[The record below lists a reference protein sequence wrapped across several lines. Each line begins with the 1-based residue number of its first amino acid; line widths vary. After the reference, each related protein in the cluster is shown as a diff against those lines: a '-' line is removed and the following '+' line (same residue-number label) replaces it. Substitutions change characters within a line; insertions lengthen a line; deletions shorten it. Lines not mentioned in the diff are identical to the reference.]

1 MEINIEELY
10 QKLQHDDLFVAF
22 TKEIVLGLHEQGNK
36 KGVQIDKTLFQIRT
50 SLSKESDRGMVL
62 LATSYLENILGTYI
76 YSYLQGSNRF
86 RKSMFKTTLS
96 SFASKINF
104 AFAVGLINDDFFYD
118 LNNMRML
125 RNKFAHSY
133 TLLDFES
140 EQIDEI
146 ITSFKYKFIISET
159 PTNRQLFMTQMY
171 VISAVLLPCS
181 KTSNSLRQPKDLHQY
196 FISLPR
202 SVNEYIV
209 EVTKEEE

>member
-1 MEINIEELY
+1 MEINIEEIY
-10 QKLQHDDLFVAF
+10 QKLQQDDLFVAF
-22 TKEIVLGLHEQGNK
+22 TKEIVLGLHEQGN
-36 KGVQIDKTLFQIRT
+36 GVQIDETLFQIRT

-62 LATSYLENILGTYI
+62 LATSYLENILGEYI
-76 YSYLQGSNRF
+76 YSYLQGSKRF

-104 AFAVGLINDDFFYD
+104 AFAVGLINDNFFYD

-181 KTSNSLRQPKDLHQY
+181 KTSNSLRRPKDLHQY

-209 EVTKEEE
+209 GVVEEEE